1 MRTHDD
7 MMASLPEERQARIR
21 ARSKELKRDYL
32 LRELREAVSKT
43 QKEVAA
49 AAGMKQGDVS
59 RLERRGDAHLSTLAR
74 YVEALGG
81 ELELVAR
88 FPAAPPMRIA
98 LRAGRPVA
106 SRVEERAE
114 QQPPAPDEAQRTA
127 KHG

>member
-7 MMASLPEERQARIR
+7 IMAALPPERRARIV
-21 ARSKELKRDYL
+21 ARSDELKRDYL

-43 QKEVAA
+43 QEQVAE

-59 RLERRGDAHLSTLAR
+59 RLERRSDAHISTLAR

-88 FPAAPPMRIA
+88 FPNAPAMRIA
-98 LRAGRPVA
+98 LDAGQPLA
-106 SRVEERAE
+106 SRVEEAE
-114 QQPPAPDEAQRTA
+114 PQSSLRSKTQRPAR
-127 KHG
+127 HG